1 MVNNKERPM
10 LLEDR
15 VAALEARTHALE
27 ELLESGART
36 VRPAPRVASVAPPA
50 PATPSPAFT
59 RPARAPG
66 RDLEDLFGGS
76 GLAWLGGIAVVAGLA
91 FLLTIAVS
99 RGWLGEEART
109 ALAGAISLGLLGAG
123 VWLRER
129 RGRNA
134 AAIAAAAA
142 GVAGAFGA
150 LVAAG
155 SHYDLI
161 DDRLAL
167 TGALLVGGAATAL
180 AVRWRAPLMGWIGLC
195 GALLAP
201 AVVSDADPLVYL
213 AIAYAATVAVLVWQ
227 RWTAL
232 GFAAFGLTAVQWMAP
247 LVFDDTPAH
256 VVPIVA
262 VFGAL
267 TVVAAVG
274 FELRRREPH
283 VRVSAVALLV
293 LNALVVDFAGYAGFG
308 HTSLAAAKLLLV
320 AVAAVH
326 LGVGLAGTRL
336 GGRGRI
342 PRELS
347 LVALGLGIVLAD
359 IALAAYTNGL
369 PLVLSWVAGTI
380 GFGVLARRPRASADR
395 VFALAGLGG
404 HLLSALAHALIVDA
418 PVSGGP
424 PSAAGIL
431 AVAAVAAGA
440 AISAR
445 LADRRRRVGLDVL
458 ALALLVYLSV
468 LALDGVA
475 LTAALAGQAAGLAA
489 LARRDRDPV
498 AVYAAAA
505 FAGLALLDALT
516 VLAPPTA
523 LLDGL
528 AHPLPAAGA
537 LAAAAGALALAA
549 RALPRD
555 GRAALGGAAAGTVLY
570 LASVELVSA
579 VQPALTAQTLLSVL
593 WGVVGVAL
601 VVAGLVRDDRV
612 LRRAGLGLLALTAG
626 KVFLYDLSALDSL
639 ARVGSLMGLGV
650 LLLAGG
656 FAWQRVRPLPLPDLR
671 DAAAR

>member
-1 MVNNKERPM
+1 
-10 LLEDR
+10 
-15 VAALEARTHALE
+15 
-27 ELLESGART
+27 
-36 VRPAPRVASVAPPA
+36 VRA
-50 PATPSPAFT
+50 
-59 RPARAPG
+59 
-66 RDLEDLFGGS
+66 
-76 GLAWLGGIAVVAGLA
+76 
-91 FLLTIAVS
+91 
-99 RGWLGEEART
+99 
-109 ALAGAISLGLLGAG
+109 
-123 VWLRER
+123 
-129 RGRNA
+129 
-134 AAIAAAAA
+134 
-142 GVAGAFGA
+142 
-150 LVAAG
+150 
-155 SHYDLI
+155 
-161 DDRLAL
+161 
-167 TGALLVGGAATAL
+167 
-180 AVRWRAPLMGWIGLC
+180 
-195 GALLAP
+195 
-201 AVVSDADPLVYL
+201 
-213 AIAYAATVAVLVWQ
+213 
-227 RWTAL
+227 
-232 GFAAFGLTAVQWMAP
+232 
-247 LVFDDTPAH
+247 
-256 VVPIVA
+256 
-262 VFGAL
+262 
-267 TVVAAVG
+267 
-274 FELRRREPH
+274 
-283 VRVSAVALLV
+283 SAVALLV
-293 LNALVVDFAGYAGFG
+293 LNALVVDFAGYTGFG
-308 HTSLAAAKLLLV
+308 HTSLAAANLLLV
-320 AVAAVH
+320 AVAAAH

-336 GGRGRI
+336 PRVS
-342 PRELS
+342 RELS

-498 AVYAAAA
+498 AVYGAAA

-671 DAAAR
+671 DAEAR